1 MSNTEASGSEL
12 RGSPG
17 REGPGGAF
25 RPGDTAAGT
34 TAGGGS
40 GGLVSTPREK
50 IEPLAGYTVG
60 ITAARRREEFAAALE
75 RRGAKVISAP
85 AIRIVPLADDTELRA
100 ATKRCLADPLDVVIA
115 TTGIGFRG
123 WVEAADAWGL
133 AEQLV
138 KTIGE
143 ATVLARGPKARGAIR
158 AAGLRETWSPESESS
173 SEVLEYLIASGDLAG
188 KRIAVQ
194 LHGEPLPDVVQT
206 LRLAGAEVIEV
217 PVYRWILPEDTAPLH
232 RLIQAVCAAAVDA
245 VAFTSAPAAASFL
258 GAARGQ
264 GRDDAVRA
272 ALSGP
277 VVPACV
283 GPVTAGPL
291 QDEGIRVIQPVR
303 ARLGALVREI
313 VEQVPLRRG
322 IVVPV
327 AGHLMDVRG
336 QAVVLDGRLVP
347 LTSTSMAM
355 LRELTARPGHVVSRA
370 DLLKITS
377 GDGGGE
383 HAVEVAVGRLR
394 TALGDPRIIQTVVKR
409 GYRLAYEAERTGNE
423 AGSRRY

>member
-1 MSNTEASGSEL
+1 MN
-12 RGSPG
+12 
-17 REGPGGAF
+17 
-25 RPGDTAAGT
+25 
-34 TAGGGS
+34 
-40 GGLVSTPREK
+40 

-85 AIRIVPLADDTELRA
+85 AIRIVPLADDSELLA
-100 ATKRCLADPLDVVIA
+100 ATRRCLEAPLDVVIA

-123 WVEAADAWGL
+123 WVEAADIWGL
-133 AEQLV
+133 AEDLT
-138 KTIGE
+138 KAIGE
-143 ATVLARGPKARGAIR
+143 ATILARGPKARGAIR
-158 AAGLRETWSPESESS
+158 AAGLHETWSPESESS
-173 SEVLEYLIASGDLAG
+173 SEVLEYLIADGDLGG

-217 PVYRWILPEDTAPLH
+217 PVYRWVLPEDTTPLH
-232 RLIQAVCAAAVDA
+232 RLIEAVRATAVDA

-258 GAARGQ
+258 RAAREQ
-264 GRDDAVRA
+264 GCDDAVSA
-272 ALSGP
+272 ALRGP

-283 GPVTAGPL
+283 GPVTAGPF
-291 QDEGIRVIQPVR
+291 QKEGIPVIQPAR

-322 IVVPV
+322 IALPV
-327 AGHLMDVRG
+327 TGHTMDVRG
-336 QAVVLDGRLVP
+336 QAVVVDGRLVP
-347 LTSTSMAM
+347 LTSASMAL
-355 LRELTARPGHVVSRA
+355 LRELTARPGHVVSRT
-370 DLLKITS
+370 DLLKITP
-377 GDGGGE
+377 GDGGE

-409 GYRLAYEAERTGNE
+409 GYRLTYEPERAGNPD
-423 AGSRRY
+423 GSRRY